1 MMKTVREILKQGEW
15 LTAEQLNAFQV
26 NPPSQKS
33 LPASDWA
40 RLGLIFGVEYG
51 GRMYFARYQFDEAYQ
66 PLPVIE
72 EVLRAFGKVA
82 DNFKIAAWFHYP
94 NGWLS
99 KPGTQGRAPLAP
111 KDALDQRAALLR
123 AAIARR
129 GSYEA

>member
-40 RLGLIFGVEYG
+40 RRG

-72 EVLRAFGKVA
+72 EVLRAFGEVA

-111 KDALDQRAALLR
+111 KGALDQRAALLR